1 MDVVEQVRTTISEHD
16 LFQAGTPVVV
26 GVSGGPDSLTLLH
39 VLERLQD
46 ELQVQLHVGH
56 LDHAIRPESVEDAEF
71 VASLAEAWGLPAT
84 IERQDVPAQAV
95 LRHRSRPSRRHWLA
109 IRISQFRLP
118 ARSAMPMQ
126 CSS

>member
-95 LRHRSRPSRRHWLA
+95 AEGFAIETLA
-109 IRISQFRLP
+109 LAPLP
-118 ARSAMPMQ
+118 WGTMPTIKWKR
-126 CSS
+126 CSCT